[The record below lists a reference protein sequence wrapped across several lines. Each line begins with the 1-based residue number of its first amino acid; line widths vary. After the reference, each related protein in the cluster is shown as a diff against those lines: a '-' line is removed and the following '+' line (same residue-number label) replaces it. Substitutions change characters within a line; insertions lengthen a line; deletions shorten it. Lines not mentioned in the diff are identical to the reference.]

1 MSKSY
6 FQNNIA
12 IQDVGN
18 FNANL
23 IDWLI
28 ANSANL
34 NLLVLPVSAPCGD
47 YKTAPALL
55 KAKVQGEIRS
65 MSENTQVLASNIG
78 CIAFFVNDGKAHGIS
93 VTFGNNFISEDKL
106 PTYHRRLNSFKRA
119 IPKRCNELTFR
130 FSLPLLRMCLA
141 IYGIRH
147 ELASINTS
155 DLEEYA
161 LLSFA
166 KEKLYYSWNKTLF
179 KVDVTQVQDSNDQIV
194 LYVRNPQTSL
204 DAKKRLESH
213 RFSNAQTGLTWFD
226 TTDLKLKS
234 FKDSKKLPYKHYL
247 GLALSQDPNKIQ
259 ENVAKQLNT
268 RMINEVMWNGLLEA
282 LLKEAGVAFVR
293 EKFENY
299 KEIAIKPEF
308 QQSRSLTQH
317 PLGMDLSGVAL
328 DNRIIEICYTV
339 DSSLQD
345 EREYIGDFLREILA
359 CFFDGSP
366 YGFLLKEFE
375 YGTCFSHL
383 DLVIG
388 VMPDE
393 DLYWKSSFTDDALDD
408 YGRFKKESMRKGAP
422 STVQFLSHTA
432 LAGSGHELVRAVIE
446 NLAKRWICQ
455 DTFSR
460 KIEAEGVQC
469 DKEIELLVMGS
480 LSWKHKGQT
489 KSPTSNFSMML
500 YKIALKDEMTF
511 SRPEMIFNDK
521 FVKAKVGGIVPY
533 LMRYSE
539 HSSYAGTLA
548 SALSSAP
555 ALVNVVHTIDNDFRL
570 SDTLY
575 LFQMEG
581 GKIQKVFS
589 INNTAICL
597 IPDMQYIPSATNTFK
612 EQLAVWLTEG
622 RMTRN
627 ESISYVGENK
637 RSKSDA
643 EYQGRLAGNAYYLTR
658 KSYSEN
664 QKANRHLVKKISK
677 IFDANQKEN
686 ILFAEADAVLFDAG
700 LMSDL
705 AGAYKN
711 SGVKKTIY
719 EKIISLG
726 ISD

>member
-28 ANSANL
+28 ENSTSL
-34 NLLVLPVSAPCGD
+34 NLLVLPVSVPCSD
-47 YKTAPALL
+47 YKTATALL
-55 KAKVQGEIRS
+55 KAKVQDEIRS
-65 MSENTQVLASNIG
+65 MSENTQDLVSNIG
-78 CIAFFVNDGKAHGIS
+78 CVSFFINDGKAHGIS
-93 VTFGNNFISEDKL
+93 ITFGNNFISEDKL

-119 IPKRCNELTFR
+119 IPQRCNELTFR

-141 IYGIRH
+141 VYGIRH
-147 ELASINTS
+147 ELTSIKAS
-155 DLEEYA
+155 DLDEYA

-166 KEKLYYSWNKTLF
+166 REKLYYSWDKTLF
-179 KVDVTQVQDSNDQIV
+179 KVELAQVQDSDNQIV

-204 DAKKRLESH
+204 DAKKRLESL
-213 RFSNAQTGLTWFD
+213 RFSNAETGLTWFD

-247 GLALSQDPNKIQ
+247 GLALSQDPSKIQ

-282 LLKEAGVAFVR
+282 LLKDAGIAFRR
-293 EKFENY
+293 ERFENY
-299 KEIAIKPEF
+299 KEIAIKSEY
-308 QQSRSLTQH
+308 QQSRSLTQY
-317 PLGMDLSGVAL
+317 PLGMDLSEIVL
-328 DNRIIEICYTV
+328 NNNVIEICYTV
-339 DSSLQD
+339 DTSLQNQ
-345 EREYIGDFLREILA
+345 REYIGDFLRENLA
-359 CFFDGSP
+359 SFFDGSP
-366 YGFLLKEFE
+366 YGFGLKEFE

-393 DLYWKSSFTDDALDD
+393 DHYWKSSSNDDGLDD
-408 YGRFKKESMRKGAP
+408 YGRFKKESLRKGSP
-422 STVQFLSHTA
+422 SSVQFLSHTA
-432 LAGSGHELVRAVIE
+432 IAGSGHELVRVVIE

-511 SRPEMIFNDK
+511 SRPEIIFDDK
-521 FVKAKVGGIVPY
+521 FIKAKVGGIVPY

-539 HSSYAGTLA
+539 HSSYAGTLT

-555 ALVNVVHTIDNDFRL
+555 ALANVIHTIDNDFRL

-575 LFQMEG
+575 LFHMEG
-581 GKIQKVFS
+581 GQIQKVFS

-597 IPDMQYIPSATNTFK
+597 IPDMQYVSSATNTFK
-612 EQLAVWLTEG
+612 EQLTAWLTEG

-637 RSKSDA
+637 KSKSDA
-643 EYQGRLAGNAYYLTR
+643 EYQGRLAGNTYYLTR

-677 IFDANQKEN
+677 IFDADQKEN
-686 ILFAEADAVLFDAG
+686 LSFTEADAALFDAG

-705 AGAYKN
+705 AGAYKD